1 MIVKIG
7 RYDNT
12 NRGVRFTLEAENS
25 AEVALLGAMA
35 TNTAKM
41 GLGVSFPGST
51 VASDGNRPSLDFIVK
66 VS

>member
-12 NRGVRFTLEAENS
+12 NRGVKFTLEAENS
-25 AEVALLGAMA
+25 GEVALLGAMA

-41 GLGVSFPGST
+41 GLGVSFPINNSG
-51 VASDGNRPSLDFIVK
+51 GLPSLDFIVK